1 MGRNFTIYISDE
13 RLCEKIDALKS
24 QGINISKICVN
35 ALDNLSKRSMR
46 DIIEEKD
53 IKDVKTEIKFLN
65 KELNELK
72 DKTNKII
79 QNADEEA
86 EMKIFQLNILYDH
99 LEELMK
105 LRQAEIIAERTS
117 RTFRKLNEI
126 CVEHDFDYETIE
138 IVTKNLVKELR
149 KIKKDFDL
157 KVHIE
162 RLQNLLR

>member
-1 MGRNFTIYISDE
+1 
-13 RLCEKIDALKS
+13 
-24 QGINISKICVN
+24 
-35 ALDNLSKRSMR
+35 
-46 DIIEEKD
+46 
-53 IKDVKTEIKFLN
+53 
-65 KELNELK
+65 
-72 DKTNKII
+72 
-79 QNADEEA
+79 
-86 EMKIFQLNILYDH
+86 MKIFQLNILYDH